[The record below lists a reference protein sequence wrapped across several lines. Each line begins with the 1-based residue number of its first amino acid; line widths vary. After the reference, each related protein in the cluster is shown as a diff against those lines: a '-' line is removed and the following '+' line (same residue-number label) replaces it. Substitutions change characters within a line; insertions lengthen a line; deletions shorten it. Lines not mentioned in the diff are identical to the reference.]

1 MSSVVAI
8 VKSLVGQV
16 IAVSPEGIRRVLI
29 EGDRLLAG
37 EEVLTGPGGAVTL
50 ELADGRLLDLGRDS
64 QWSADAPDSSTDL
77 SQATAQAAPSVEE
90 LQQAIAAGVDPTTEL
105 EATAAGPSS
114 AGGGGAL
121 GGGHSFVMLEETA
134 GRVDPTVGFPTDGLG
149 FAAVLDGEEV
159 GQLDTTSNN
168 QVTTPTTDTNVA
180 TDLVLGATSSISEA
194 GGVIVY
200 TATVGQA
207 PTTNLVVT
215 LSNGA
220 VIVIPAGQTTGSVNV
235 VVPANDTP
243 YIDGG
248 QISATVTG
256 TTGGGGL
263 IVTVPQTP
271 AVTQVTDT
279 VDTTTATLTAS
290 PSVTEGGVIT
300 YTVTLSNPAQTPVT
314 VTLSNGQTITV
325 EAGKTQGSVDFETP
339 ANDVYNNG
347 STVSVTIESATGGN
361 FEQLTPNPT
370 PAQTTINDS
379 VDTTTATLT
388 ATPSVTEGG
397 VITYTVTLS
406 NPAQTP
412 VTVTLSNGQ
421 TITVEAGKTQGSVD
435 FETPANDVYN
445 NGSTV
450 STTITGATGG
460 NFEQLTPNPTPAQT
474 TINDSVDTTTATLTA
489 TPSVTEGGVITYT
502 VTLSNPA
509 QTPVT
514 VTLSN
519 GQTITVEAGKTQGSV
534 DFETPANDVYNNGST
549 VSTTITG
556 ATGGNFE
563 QLTPNPTPAQTTIS
577 DSVDTTTATLTAT
590 PSVTEGGVIT
600 YTVTLSNPAQTPVTV
615 TLSNGQTITVEAGKT
630 QGSVDFETPANDV
643 YNNGSTVS
651 TTITGATGG
660 NFEQLTPNPTPA
672 QTTINDSVDTTTA
685 TLTATP
691 SVTEGGVITY
701 TVTLSNPAQTPVT
714 VTLSN
719 GQTITVEAGKTQGS
733 VDFETPANDVYNN
746 GSTVS
751 VTIES
756 ATGGNFEQLTPNPT
770 PAQTTINDSV
780 DNTTATLTATP
791 SVTEGGVI
799 TYTVTLSNPAQTPVT
814 VTLSNGQTITVEA
827 GKTQGSVDFET
838 PANDVYN
845 NGSTVSVTIE
855 SATGGNF
862 EQLTPNPAPAQ
873 TTINDSVDTTTATL
887 TATPSVTEGGV
898 ITYTVTLSNPAQTPV
913 TVTLS
918 NGQTITV
925 EAGKTQGSV
934 DFETP
939 ANDVYNNGSTVSV
952 TIESATGGNFE
963 QLTPNPTPAQTTIN
977 DSVDTTT
984 ATLTAS
990 PSVTEGGVITY
1001 TVTLSNPAQ
1010 TPVTV
1015 TLSNGQTITV
1025 EAGKTQGSVDFET
1038 PANDVYNNGST
1049 VSTTITGATGGNFE
1063 QLTPNPAPAQTT
1075 INDSVDTTTATLTA
1089 TPSVTEGGVITYT
1102 VTLSNP
1108 AQTPVTVT
1116 LSNGQ
1121 TITVEAGKTQ
1131 GSVDFETPA
1140 NDVYNNGSTVSVTIE
1155 SATGGNFEQLTP
1167 NPTPAQT
1174 TINDSVDT
1182 TTATLTAS
1190 PSVTEGGVITYTV
1203 TLSNPA
1209 QTPVTVTLSNGQ
1221 TITVEAGKTQG
1232 SVDFETPAN
1241 DVYNNG
1247 STVSTT
1253 ITGATGG
1260 NFEQLTPNPAPAQT
1274 TINDSVD
1281 TTTATL
1287 TATPSVTEGGVIT
1300 YTVTLSNPAQ
1310 TPVTVTLS
1318 NGQTITVEAGKTQG
1332 SVDFETPANDV
1343 YNNGSTVSVT
1353 IESATGGNFE
1363 QLTPNPAPAQTTIND
1378 SVDTTTATLT
1388 ATPSVTEGGVI
1399 TYTVTLSNP
1408 AQTPVTVTLS
1418 NGQTITVEAG
1428 KTQGSVD
1435 FETPANDV
1443 YNNGSTVS
1451 VTIESATGGNFEQ
1464 LTPNPAPAQTTIN
1477 DSVDTTTATLTATP
1491 SVTEGGVI
1499 TYTVTLSNPA
1509 QTPVTV
1515 TLSNGQTITVEAG
1528 KTQGSVDF
1536 ETPANDV
1543 YNNGSTV
1550 SVTIESATGGNFE
1563 QLTPNPTPAQTT
1575 INDSVDTTTATLTAS
1590 PSVTE
1595 GGVITYTVTLSNPA
1609 QTPVTVTLSNGQT
1622 ITVEAGKTQGSV
1634 DFETPA
1640 NDVYNNGSTV
1650 STTITGATGGNFEQL
1665 TPNPAPAQTT
1675 INDSVD
1681 TTTATL
1687 TATPSVTEGGVITYT
1702 VTLSNPAQTP
1712 VTVTLSNGQTITV
1725 EAGKTQG
1732 SVDFETPANDVY
1744 NNGSTVSVT
1753 IESATGGNF
1762 EQLTPNPTPAQT
1774 TINDSVDTTTAT
1786 LTATPSVTE
1795 GGVITYTVTLSN
1807 PAQTPVT
1814 VTLSNGQ
1821 TITVEAGKTQGS
1833 VDFETPANDVYN
1845 NGSTVSTTITGATG
1859 GNFEQL
1865 TPNPTPAQTTI
1876 SDSVDTTTATLTA
1889 TPSVTEGGVI
1899 TYTVTL
1905 SNPAQTPVTVT
1916 LSNGQTITVEA
1927 GKTQG
1932 SVDFETPANDV
1943 YNNGSTVSTTITGA
1957 TGGNF
1962 EQLTPNPTPAQTTIN
1977 DSVDN
1982 TTATLTA
1989 TPSVTEGGVITYTV
2003 TLSNPA
2009 QTPVTVTLSN
2019 GQTITVE
2026 AGKTQ
2031 GSVDFE
2037 TPANDVYNNG
2047 STVSVTIES
2056 ATGGNFEQLTPNP
2069 TPAQTTINDSVDNTT
2084 ATLTATPSV
2093 TEGGVITYTVT
2104 LSNPA
2109 QTPVTVTLSNGQ
2121 TITVEAGK
2129 TQGSVDFETPANDV
2143 YNNGSTVST
2152 TITGATGGNFE
2163 QLTPDPTPASTV
2175 INDSID
2181 TVTVSIV
2188 SNGNVTED
2196 QQPSFTVKVSQALDR
2211 PLTVTLSNGDT
2222 VTIEAG
2228 KTEVEYKT
2236 AAQGDDVI
2244 QDAGS
2249 VTLSVT
2255 DATVSGATFEKLAFG
2270 GPATV
2275 EISDTIS
2282 EVVAKLTAT
2291 ESVTE
2296 GGEITYTVTLTS
2308 KDGLPLN
2315 IQSPLYFTLS
2325 DGKTVIEVPA
2335 NSTTGS
2341 ITVAAPDNV
2350 YMGANPP
2357 VVNAIDSVSGADVWK
2372 FEKLTLDK
2380 TEVTTT
2386 VTDESGTPGS
2396 GGDLVWVSIEADQVS
2411 VLENQNPTFTVKVN
2425 TVLAH
2430 DLVVTLSN
2438 DAQVTI
2444 KAGETSAQY
2453 THAVQGDDVYQDAGT
2468 ISVGLK
2474 SATDTAGSTF
2484 ENLQFGGAASVGV
2497 TDTINEVVAKLTA
2510 TDSVTEGGE
2519 ITYTVTLTSQDGL
2532 PINNHSPL
2540 YFTLSD
2546 GKTVVVVPANSNTGS
2561 ITVTAPNDV
2570 YVGAQPV
2577 VNAIDS
2583 VSGADAWKFEKLTLD
2598 KSEVSTTVTD
2608 GPGSED
2614 ITCLTL
2620 SATPTVAEGGT
2631 ITYTA
2636 TLTNK
2641 AGTDLVIKLSNGE
2654 TITIAAGQKEAS
2666 IIVDAPG
2673 DDVYIDAKDLSVTI
2687 ADATGGNFE
2696 KLDVSSKA
2704 AVTKVTDTIDT
2715 TTVTLTATQSVVEG
2729 GVVTY
2734 TASVNHKVTGSDLV
2748 VKLANGQ
2755 TITIPVG
2762 ESSASVPFTA
2772 PDNAYNT
2779 NLDLTNKITDISG
2792 GNYEKTVAVG
2802 EPVTTVTDGPGTKD
2816 ITHLTLSATPTVA
2829 EGGKITY
2836 TATLT
2841 NKAGTD
2847 LVIKLSNGETI
2858 TIAAGSKEASV
2869 IVDAP
2874 GDDVYIDAEVL
2885 QVKVTETTGGD
2896 FEKLNVNSGAAVTK
2910 VTDTIDT
2917 TTVTLTATSIVAE
2930 GGVVTYTA
2938 SVNHKVTGSD
2948 LVVKLANGQTITIP
2962 VGESSASVPFTA
2974 PNNVHNTN
2982 LDLTNKITDI
2992 SGGNYEKTVAVG
3004 EPVTTVTDNPATPD
3018 VTTLTLTATDT
3029 VAEGGKITYTATL
3042 SNPAGTAL
3050 TVKLSNGET
3059 ITIAAGQKEG
3069 SITIDAPSDDVY
3081 IDAGTVQA
3089 KIDSTNGGDFEKLDV
3104 SSTAAVTKV
3113 TDTIDTTTVTLTA
3126 TSTVAEGGVVTYTA
3140 SVNHKVTGSDLV
3152 VKLANGQIII
3162 IPVGESS
3169 ASVPFTAPNNVHN
3182 TNLDL
3187 TNKITDISGGN
3198 YEKTVAVGEPV
3209 TTVTDNPATP
3219 DVTTLTLTATDTVAE
3234 GGKITYTA
3242 TLSNPAGT
3250 ALTVKLSNG
3259 ETITIAAGQKE
3270 GSITIDAPSDDVYID
3285 AGTVQ
3290 AKIDSTN
3297 GGDFEKLDVSSTAAV
3312 TKVTDTIDTTTVT
3325 LTATQS
3331 VVEGGV
3337 VTYTASVNHKVT
3349 GSDLVVKLANGQT
3362 ITIPVGESSASVP
3375 FTAPNNVHNTNLD
3388 LTNKITDISG
3398 GNYEKTVAVGEPV
3411 TSVTDNPATPD
3422 VTTLTLTAT
3431 DTVAEGGKIT
3441 YTATLSNP
3449 AGTALTVKLS
3459 NGETITIAAGSKE
3472 ASITI
3477 DAPSDDVYVDAEDL
3491 SVTVTGTTGGD
3502 FEKLDVSSTAAVT
3515 KVTDTIDTTTVTL
3528 TATQSVVEG
3537 GVVTYTASVNH
3548 KVTGSDLVVKLANGQ
3563 TITIPVGE
3571 SSASVPFTAPNNVH
3585 NTNLDLT
3592 NKITDISGGN
3602 YEKTV
3607 AVGEPVT
3614 TVTDNPATPDVTT
3627 LTLTATD
3634 TVAEGGKITYT
3645 ATLSNPA
3652 GTALNV
3658 KLSNG
3663 ETITIAAGQK
3673 EGSITID
3680 APSDDV
3686 YIDAGTVQAKIDGT
3700 TGGDFEL
3707 LATSGAYAVT
3717 KVSDTIDHTSLS
3729 LSATPTV
3736 AEGGQITYTATL
3748 TNKAGTDMTIKLSNG
3763 AVISIDAGKLSG
3775 SVTVPAPADDVYI
3788 DAGNVSAKITETS
3801 GGNFEKLNVSD
3812 TAAVT
3817 AVTDTIQ
3824 TTTLSIS
3831 GTAAVAEGGNA
3842 TYVLNLTNK
3851 AETDVT
3857 VKLTYTGTAAD
3868 GTDYTGVATVV
3879 IKANS
3884 SQATFTVPTFKDN
3897 ATEGT
3902 EHFTVKID
3910 SATGGNFEK
3919 LDISSSAGSVTT
3931 QIFEPAPVLDL
3942 DGNDSSGKTGA
3953 DYQTTFTEN
3962 QPGSGVSIGDVDV
3975 TITDFDSSQLTGAT
3989 VTLTNRQPGDALNLG
4004 NSVNG
4009 ITINANSTD
4018 GKVVLTLSGA
4028 ASLADYIQAIK
4039 NITFINSSEN
4049 PSTTP
4054 RIITVT
4060 VTDGVNTSNTATT
4073 TVNVIAVNDAPV
4085 ATGGAVTGVEDTP
4098 LVLTWNDFNI
4108 SDVDSALSSL
4118 GVTFTQLPAGSLQL
4132 FNGTA
4137 WVNVAQN
4144 QTVSQADIAAGN
4156 LRFVP
4161 KPNESGIDGYG
4172 GTGVGNKQADYAQIK
4187 YKPTDGTAA
4196 GGEATLKVDIAPVA
4210 DKPGLNIGSNTP
4222 ESLGLTKETWN
4233 SLTGLGTNGNGIS
4246 GTALKNV
4253 FANSGSASKTEQV
4266 TSADSGGSV
4275 AAGTGS
4281 KTSGLIYLEAGQTYT
4296 FSGTADDS
4304 LQVYIGK
4311 TSVVGATWGA
4321 GGTISGSFS
4330 PPVSGYYTLEIY
4342 HANQS
4347 GPGSLDIN
4355 VKVGNGPV
4363 TDLSSSAIP
4372 MYPNVAAMG
4381 NAGLSVSDFHGSD
4394 GQGYYDGYKLN
4405 EGPENGT
4412 VKLVGISTNLTD
4424 TDGSESLSVKLG
4436 GIPAGSVLSD
4446 GAGHTITVGAT
4457 SVDVTGWSLNGLSI
4471 KPPAYYQG
4479 SFDVKVTS
4487 TATESVGGSKA
4498 STEGTIK
4505 VTVYPDTYTASNLTT
4520 DSDSFTGTTT
4530 SDIIV
4535 ADISGLHV
4543 TPGQDYNIAFIVDTS
4558 GSMGSA
4564 VDAARN
4570 SLKSV
4575 FDTLANS
4582 VKGAQ
4587 SGTVNILLVDF
4598 STQVNSTVSVNLGDK
4613 NALSSLYSALN
4624 TLYSS
4629 GSTNYEDAFKTTANW
4644 FKQLMD
4650 AGNTGSRQTFFIT
4663 DGQPNV
4669 YQTGE
4674 YDPTLMNSSYTLD
4687 AVLKSINYKLGDV
4700 VTGKLVGNNNR
4711 FSIDAAG
4718 NMTAEYKTG
4727 NGNNWKTDSYAS
4739 GQLHAQGD
4747 GTYEFSYATSD
4758 RWTDYYADLNSQ
4770 QSFLLLSKLSG
4781 VEAIGLNSAVNVN
4794 DLKPYDTDSKPQTN
4808 IDPSKLAEAILG
4820 HTEATVPG
4828 NDTVNGGDG
4837 NDIIFGDLVSF
4848 GSVAGNGV
4856 EAIQGYV
4863 AGQLGVA
4870 LGDVDGRVLHKYIV
4884 EHVSEFDVSRSNDG
4898 NDILNGGAGND
4909 LLFGQGGDD
4918 TLDGGKG
4925 NDILIGGLGKD
4936 TLLGGEGNDILLGG
4950 KGDDTMTGGSGAD
4963 TFVWKAGDTGKDVIK
4978 DFKVAEGDRIDLK
4991 DLLQGEK
4998 GSTIDNYLKLTT
5010 VEGTTTLQVSSEG
5023 KLNAA
5028 GGIAN
5033 ADVTIKLEGVNWSN
5047 TTINS
5052 LISGADP
5059 TIIIHNKDS

>member
-159 GQLDTTSNN
+159 GQLDATSNN

-347 STVSVTIESATGGN
+347 STVS
-361 FEQLTPNPT
+361 
-370 PAQTTINDS
+370 
-379 VDTTTATLT
+379 
-388 ATPSVTEGG
+388 
-397 VITYTVTLS
+397 
-406 NPAQTP
+406 
-412 VTVTLSNGQ
+412 
-421 TITVEAGKTQGSVD
+421 
-435 FETPANDVYN
+435 
-445 NGSTV
+445 
-450 STTITGATGG
+450 TTITG
-460 NFEQLTPNPTPAQT
+460 
-474 TINDSVDTTTATLTA
+474 
-489 TPSVTEGGVITYT
+489 
-502 VTLSNPA
+502 
-509 QTPVT
+509 
-514 VTLSN
+514 
-519 GQTITVEAGKTQGSV
+519 
-534 DFETPANDVYNNGST
+534 
-549 VSTTITG
+549 
-556 ATGGNFE
+556 
-563 QLTPNPTPAQTTIS
+563 
-577 DSVDTTTATLTAT
+577 
-590 PSVTEGGVIT
+590 
-600 YTVTLSNPAQTPVTV
+600 
-615 TLSNGQTITVEAGKT
+615 
-630 QGSVDFETPANDV
+630 
-643 YNNGSTVS
+643 
-651 TTITGATGG
+651 
-660 NFEQLTPNPTPA
+660 
-672 QTTINDSVDTTTA
+672 
-685 TLTATP
+685 
-691 SVTEGGVITY
+691 
-701 TVTLSNPAQTPVT
+701 
-714 VTLSN
+714 
-719 GQTITVEAGKTQGS
+719 
-733 VDFETPANDVYNN
+733 
-746 GSTVS
+746 
-751 VTIES
+751 
-756 ATGGNFEQLTPNPT
+756 
-770 PAQTTINDSV
+770 
-780 DNTTATLTATP
+780 
-791 SVTEGGVI
+791 
-799 TYTVTLSNPAQTPVT
+799 
-814 VTLSNGQTITVEA
+814 
-827 GKTQGSVDFET
+827 
-838 PANDVYN
+838 
-845 NGSTVSVTIE
+845 
-855 SATGGNF
+855 
-862 EQLTPNPAPAQ
+862 
-873 TTINDSVDTTTATL
+873 
-887 TATPSVTEGGV
+887 
-898 ITYTVTLSNPAQTPV
+898 
-913 TVTLS
+913 
-918 NGQTITV
+918 
-925 EAGKTQGSV
+925 
-934 DFETP
+934 
-939 ANDVYNNGSTVSV
+939 
-952 TIESATGGNFE
+952 
-963 QLTPNPTPAQTTIN
+963 
-977 DSVDTTT
+977 
-984 ATLTAS
+984 
-990 PSVTEGGVITY
+990 
-1001 TVTLSNPAQ
+1001 
-1010 TPVTV
+1010 
-1015 TLSNGQTITV
+1015 
-1025 EAGKTQGSVDFET
+1025 
-1038 PANDVYNNGST
+1038 
-1049 VSTTITGATGGNFE
+1049 
-1063 QLTPNPAPAQTT
+1063 
-1075 INDSVDTTTATLTA
+1075 
-1089 TPSVTEGGVITYT
+1089 
-1102 VTLSNP
+1102 
-1108 AQTPVTVT
+1108 
-1116 LSNGQ
+1116 
-1121 TITVEAGKTQ
+1121 
-1131 GSVDFETPA
+1131 
-1140 NDVYNNGSTVSVTIE
+1140 
-1155 SATGGNFEQLTP
+1155 
-1167 NPTPAQT
+1167 
-1174 TINDSVDT
+1174 
-1182 TTATLTAS
+1182 
-1190 PSVTEGGVITYTV
+1190 
-1203 TLSNPA
+1203 
-1209 QTPVTVTLSNGQ
+1209 
-1221 TITVEAGKTQG
+1221 
-1232 SVDFETPAN
+1232 
-1241 DVYNNG
+1241 
-1247 STVSTT
+1247 
-1253 ITGATGG
+1253 
-1260 NFEQLTPNPAPAQT
+1260 
-1274 TINDSVD
+1274 
-1281 TTTATL
+1281 
-1287 TATPSVTEGGVIT
+1287 
-1300 YTVTLSNPAQ
+1300 
-1310 TPVTVTLS
+1310 
-1318 NGQTITVEAGKTQG
+1318 
-1332 SVDFETPANDV
+1332 
-1343 YNNGSTVSVT
+1343 
-1353 IESATGGNFE
+1353 
-1363 QLTPNPAPAQTTIND
+1363 
-1378 SVDTTTATLT
+1378 
-1388 ATPSVTEGGVI
+1388 
-1399 TYTVTLSNP
+1399 
-1408 AQTPVTVTLS
+1408 
-1418 NGQTITVEAG
+1418 
-1428 KTQGSVD
+1428 
-1435 FETPANDV
+1435 
-1443 YNNGSTVS
+1443 
-1451 VTIESATGGNFEQ
+1451 
-1464 LTPNPAPAQTTIN
+1464 
-1477 DSVDTTTATLTATP
+1477 
-1491 SVTEGGVI
+1491 
-1499 TYTVTLSNPA
+1499 
-1509 QTPVTV
+1509 
-1515 TLSNGQTITVEAG
+1515 
-1528 KTQGSVDF
+1528 
-1536 ETPANDV
+1536 
-1543 YNNGSTV
+1543 
-1550 SVTIESATGGNFE
+1550 
-1563 QLTPNPTPAQTT
+1563 
-1575 INDSVDTTTATLTAS
+1575 
-1590 PSVTE
+1590 
-1595 GGVITYTVTLSNPA
+1595 
-1609 QTPVTVTLSNGQT
+1609 
-1622 ITVEAGKTQGSV
+1622 
-1634 DFETPA
+1634 
-1640 NDVYNNGSTV
+1640 
-1650 STTITGATGGNFEQL
+1650 
-1665 TPNPAPAQTT
+1665 
-1675 INDSVD
+1675 
-1681 TTTATL
+1681 
-1687 TATPSVTEGGVITYT
+1687 
-1702 VTLSNPAQTP
+1702 
-1712 VTVTLSNGQTITV
+1712 
-1725 EAGKTQG
+1725 
-1732 SVDFETPANDVY
+1732 
-1744 NNGSTVSVT
+1744 
-1753 IESATGGNF
+1753 
-1762 EQLTPNPTPAQT
+1762 
-1774 TINDSVDTTTAT
+1774 
-1786 LTATPSVTE
+1786 
-1795 GGVITYTVTLSN
+1795 
-1807 PAQTPVT
+1807 
-1814 VTLSNGQ
+1814 
-1821 TITVEAGKTQGS
+1821 
-1833 VDFETPANDVYN
+1833 
-1845 NGSTVSTTITGATG
+1845 
-1859 GNFEQL
+1859 
-1865 TPNPTPAQTTI
+1865 
-1876 SDSVDTTTATLTA
+1876 
-1889 TPSVTEGGVI
+1889 
-1899 TYTVTL
+1899 
-1905 SNPAQTPVTVT
+1905 
-1916 LSNGQTITVEA
+1916 
-1927 GKTQG
+1927 
-1932 SVDFETPANDV
+1932 
-1943 YNNGSTVSTTITGA
+1943 
-1957 TGGNF
+1957 
-1962 EQLTPNPTPAQTTIN
+1962 
-1977 DSVDN
+1977 
-1982 TTATLTA
+1982 
-1989 TPSVTEGGVITYTV
+1989 
-2003 TLSNPA
+2003 
-2009 QTPVTVTLSN
+2009 
-2019 GQTITVE
+2019 
-2026 AGKTQ
+2026 
-2031 GSVDFE
+2031 
-2037 TPANDVYNNG
+2037 
-2047 STVSVTIES
+2047 

-2687 ADATGGNFE
+2687 TDATGGNFE

-2917 TTVTLTATSIVAE
+2917 TTVTLTATSTVAE

-3004 EPVTTVTDNPATPD
+3004 EPVTTVA
-3018 VTTLTLTATDT
+3018 
-3029 VAEGGKITYTATL
+3029 
-3042 SNPAGTAL
+3042 
-3050 TVKLSNGET
+3050 
-3059 ITIAAGQKEG
+3059 
-3069 SITIDAPSDDVY
+3069 
-3081 IDAGTVQA
+3081 
-3089 KIDSTNGGDFEKLDV
+3089 
-3104 SSTAAVTKV
+3104 
-3113 TDTIDTTTVTLTA
+3113 
-3126 TSTVAEGGVVTYTA
+3126 
-3140 SVNHKVTGSDLV
+3140 
-3152 VKLANGQIII
+3152 
-3162 IPVGESS
+3162 
-3169 ASVPFTAPNNVHN
+3169 
-3182 TNLDL
+3182 
-3187 TNKITDISGGN
+3187 
-3198 YEKTVAVGEPV
+3198 
-3209 TTVTDNPATP
+3209 
-3219 DVTTLTLTATDTVAE
+3219 
-3234 GGKITYTA
+3234 
-3242 TLSNPAGT
+3242 
-3250 ALTVKLSNG
+3250 
-3259 ETITIAAGQKE
+3259 
-3270 GSITIDAPSDDVYID
+3270 
-3285 AGTVQ
+3285 
-3290 AKIDSTN
+3290 
-3297 GGDFEKLDVSSTAAV
+3297 
-3312 TKVTDTIDTTTVT
+3312 
-3325 LTATQS
+3325 
-3331 VVEGGV
+3331 
-3337 VTYTASVNHKVT
+3337 
-3349 GSDLVVKLANGQT
+3349 
-3362 ITIPVGESSASVP
+3362 
-3375 FTAPNNVHNTNLD
+3375 
-3388 LTNKITDISG
+3388 
-3398 GNYEKTVAVGEPV
+3398 
-3411 TSVTDNPATPD
+3411 
-3422 VTTLTLTAT
+3422 
-3431 DTVAEGGKIT
+3431 
-3441 YTATLSNP
+3441 
-3449 AGTALTVKLS
+3449 
-3459 NGETITIAAGSKE
+3459 
-3472 ASITI
+3472 
-3477 DAPSDDVYVDAEDL
+3477 
-3491 SVTVTGTTGGD
+3491 
-3502 FEKLDVSSTAAVT
+3502 
-3515 KVTDTIDTTTVTL
+3515 
-3528 TATQSVVEG
+3528 
-3537 GVVTYTASVNH
+3537 
-3548 KVTGSDLVVKLANGQ
+3548 
-3563 TITIPVGE
+3563 
-3571 SSASVPFTAPNNVH
+3571 
-3585 NTNLDLT
+3585 
-3592 NKITDISGGN
+3592 
-3602 YEKTV
+3602 
-3607 AVGEPVT
+3607 
-3614 TVTDNPATPDVTT
+3614 DNPATPDVTT

-3717 KVSDTIDHTSLS
+3717 KVSDTIDHTGLS

-4161 KPNESGIDGYG
+4161 KSNESGIDGYG

-4381 NAGLSVSDFHGSD
+4381 SAGLSVSDFHGSD

-4424 TDGSESLSVKLG
+4424 TDGSESLSVKLD

-4446 GAGHTITVGAT
+4446 GAGHTVTVGAT

-4505 VTVYPDTYTASNLTT
+4505 VTVYPDSYTASNLTT

-4613 NALSSLYSALN
+4613 NALSTLYTALN

-4650 AGNTGSRQTFFIT
+4650 VGNTGSRQTFFIT

-4669 YQTGE
+4669 YQAGE
-4674 YDPTLMNSSYTLD
+4674 REGTFRNIGTTVDS
-4687 AVLKSINYKLGDV
+4687 VLKSIGYKLGDV
-4700 VTGKLVGNNNR
+4700 VTNKMVGSDNR
-4711 FSIDAAG
+4711 FSIDAKG
-4718 NMTAEYKTG
+4718 NMTAEYWGKKGWTND
-4727 NGNNWKTDSYAS
+4727 NGAS

-4747 GTYEFSYATSD
+4747 GTFEFSYAESGYYYV
-4758 RWTDYYADLNSQ
+4758 DYNSQ
-4770 QSFLLLSKLSG
+4770 QSFLLLSNLSG

-4848 GSVAGNGV
+4848 GSLAGNGV
-4856 EAIQGYV
+4856 EAIQSYV

-4963 TFVWKAGDTGKDVIK
+4963 TFVWKAGDTGNDVIK

-5059 TIIIHNKDS
+5059 TIIVHNKDS

>member
-1 MSSVVAI
+1 FE
-8 VKSLVGQV
+8 Q
-16 IAVSPEGIRRVLI
+16 
-29 EGDRLLAG
+29 
-37 EEVLTGPGGAVTL
+37 LTPN
-50 ELADGRLLDLGRDS
+50 
-64 QWSADAPDSSTDL
+64 
-77 SQATAQAAPSVEE
+77 
-90 LQQAIAAGVDPTTEL
+90 PT
-105 EATAAGPSS
+105 
-114 AGGGGAL
+114 
-121 GGGHSFVMLEETA
+121 
-134 GRVDPTVGFPTDGLG
+134 
-149 FAAVLDGEEV
+149 
-159 GQLDTTSNN
+159 
-168 QVTTPTTDTNVA
+168 
-180 TDLVLGATSSISEA
+180 
-194 GGVIVY
+194 
-200 TATVGQA
+200 
-207 PTTNLVVT
+207 
-215 LSNGA
+215 
-220 VIVIPAGQTTGSVNV
+220 PAQTTINDSVDN
-235 VVPANDTP
+235 
-243 YIDGG
+243 
-248 QISATVTG
+248 
-256 TTGGGGL
+256 
-263 IVTVPQTP
+263 
-271 AVTQVTDT
+271 
-279 VDTTTATLTAS
+279 TTATLTAT

-361 FEQLTPNPT
+361 FEQLTPNPA

-412 VTVTLSNGQ
+412 VTVILSNGQ

-450 STTITGATGG
+450 SVTIESATGG

-474 TINDSVDTTTATLTA
+474 TINDSVD
-489 TPSVTEGGVITYT
+489 
-502 VTLSNPA
+502 N
-509 QTPVT
+509 
-514 VTLSN
+514 
-519 GQTITVEAGKTQGSV
+519 
-534 DFETPANDVYNNGST
+534 
-549 VSTTITG
+549 
-556 ATGGNFE
+556 
-563 QLTPNPTPAQTTIS
+563 
-577 DSVDTTTATLTAT
+577 
-590 PSVTEGGVIT
+590 
-600 YTVTLSNPAQTPVTV
+600 
-615 TLSNGQTITVEAGKT
+615 
-630 QGSVDFETPANDV
+630 
-643 YNNGSTVS
+643 
-651 TTITGATGG
+651 
-660 NFEQLTPNPTPA
+660 
-672 QTTINDSVDTTTA
+672 TTA

-862 EQLTPNPAPAQ
+862 EQLTPNP
-873 TTINDSVDTTTATL
+873 
-887 TATPSVTEGGV
+887 
-898 ITYTVTLSNPAQTPV
+898 
-913 TVTLS
+913 
-918 NGQTITV
+918 
-925 EAGKTQGSV
+925 
-934 DFETP
+934 
-939 ANDVYNNGSTVSV
+939 
-952 TIESATGGNFE
+952 
-963 QLTPNPTPAQTTIN
+963 TPAQTTIN
-977 DSVDTTT
+977 DSVDT
-984 ATLTAS
+984 
-990 PSVTEGGVITY
+990 
-1001 TVTLSNPAQ
+1001 
-1010 TPVTV
+1010 
-1015 TLSNGQTITV
+1015 
-1025 EAGKTQGSVDFET
+1025 
-1038 PANDVYNNGST
+1038 
-1049 VSTTITGATGGNFE
+1049 
-1063 QLTPNPAPAQTT
+1063 
-1075 INDSVDTTTATLTA
+1075 
-1089 TPSVTEGGVITYT
+1089 
-1102 VTLSNP
+1102 
-1108 AQTPVTVT
+1108 
-1116 LSNGQ
+1116 
-1121 TITVEAGKTQ
+1121 
-1131 GSVDFETPA
+1131 
-1140 NDVYNNGSTVSVTIE
+1140 
-1155 SATGGNFEQLTP
+1155 
-1167 NPTPAQT
+1167 
-1174 TINDSVDT
+1174 
-1182 TTATLTAS
+1182 
-1190 PSVTEGGVITYTV
+1190 
-1203 TLSNPA
+1203 
-1209 QTPVTVTLSNGQ
+1209 
-1221 TITVEAGKTQG
+1221 
-1232 SVDFETPAN
+1232 
-1241 DVYNNG
+1241 
-1247 STVSTT
+1247 
-1253 ITGATGG
+1253 
-1260 NFEQLTPNPAPAQT
+1260 
-1274 TINDSVD
+1274 
-1281 TTTATL
+1281 
-1287 TATPSVTEGGVIT
+1287 
-1300 YTVTLSNPAQ
+1300 
-1310 TPVTVTLS
+1310 
-1318 NGQTITVEAGKTQG
+1318 
-1332 SVDFETPANDV
+1332 
-1343 YNNGSTVSVT
+1343 
-1353 IESATGGNFE
+1353 
-1363 QLTPNPAPAQTTIND
+1363 
-1378 SVDTTTATLT
+1378 
-1388 ATPSVTEGGVI
+1388 
-1399 TYTVTLSNP
+1399 
-1408 AQTPVTVTLS
+1408 
-1418 NGQTITVEAG
+1418 
-1428 KTQGSVD
+1428 
-1435 FETPANDV
+1435 
-1443 YNNGSTVS
+1443 
-1451 VTIESATGGNFEQ
+1451 
-1464 LTPNPAPAQTTIN
+1464 
-1477 DSVDTTTATLTATP
+1477 
-1491 SVTEGGVI
+1491 
-1499 TYTVTLSNPA
+1499 
-1509 QTPVTV
+1509 
-1515 TLSNGQTITVEAG
+1515 
-1528 KTQGSVDF
+1528 
-1536 ETPANDV
+1536 
-1543 YNNGSTV
+1543 
-1550 SVTIESATGGNFE
+1550 
-1563 QLTPNPTPAQTT
+1563 
-1575 INDSVDTTTATLTAS
+1575 
-1590 PSVTE
+1590 
-1595 GGVITYTVTLSNPA
+1595 
-1609 QTPVTVTLSNGQT
+1609 
-1622 ITVEAGKTQGSV
+1622 
-1634 DFETPA
+1634 
-1640 NDVYNNGSTV
+1640 
-1650 STTITGATGGNFEQL
+1650 
-1665 TPNPAPAQTT
+1665 
-1675 INDSVD
+1675 
-1681 TTTATL
+1681 
-1687 TATPSVTEGGVITYT
+1687 
-1702 VTLSNPAQTP
+1702 
-1712 VTVTLSNGQTITV
+1712 
-1725 EAGKTQG
+1725 
-1732 SVDFETPANDVY
+1732 
-1744 NNGSTVSVT
+1744 
-1753 IESATGGNF
+1753 
-1762 EQLTPNPTPAQT
+1762 
-1774 TINDSVDTTTAT
+1774 
-1786 LTATPSVTE
+1786 
-1795 GGVITYTVTLSN
+1795 
-1807 PAQTPVT
+1807 
-1814 VTLSNGQ
+1814 
-1821 TITVEAGKTQGS
+1821 
-1833 VDFETPANDVYN
+1833 
-1845 NGSTVSTTITGATG
+1845 
-1859 GNFEQL
+1859 
-1865 TPNPTPAQTTI
+1865 
-1876 SDSVDTTTATLTA
+1876 
-1889 TPSVTEGGVI
+1889 
-1899 TYTVTL
+1899 
-1905 SNPAQTPVTVT
+1905 
-1916 LSNGQTITVEA
+1916 
-1927 GKTQG
+1927 
-1932 SVDFETPANDV
+1932 
-1943 YNNGSTVSTTITGA
+1943 
-1957 TGGNF
+1957 
-1962 EQLTPNPTPAQTTIN
+1962 
-1977 DSVDN
+1977 
-1982 TTATLTA
+1982 
-1989 TPSVTEGGVITYTV
+1989 
-2003 TLSNPA
+2003 
-2009 QTPVTVTLSN
+2009 
-2019 GQTITVE
+2019 
-2026 AGKTQ
+2026 
-2031 GSVDFE
+2031 
-2037 TPANDVYNNG
+2037 
-2047 STVSVTIES
+2047 
-2056 ATGGNFEQLTPNP
+2056 
-2069 TPAQTTINDSVDNTT
+2069 TT

-2687 ADATGGNFE
+2687 TDATGGNFE

-2917 TTVTLTATSIVAE
+2917 TTVTLTATS
-2930 GGVVTYTA
+2930 
-2938 SVNHKVTGSD
+2938 
-2948 LVVKLANGQTITIP
+2948 
-2962 VGESSASVPFTA
+2962 
-2974 PNNVHNTN
+2974 
-2982 LDLTNKITDI
+2982 
-2992 SGGNYEKTVAVG
+2992 TVA
-3004 EPVTTVTDNPATPD
+3004 
-3018 VTTLTLTATDT
+3018 
-3029 VAEGGKITYTATL
+3029 
-3042 SNPAGTAL
+3042 
-3050 TVKLSNGET
+3050 
-3059 ITIAAGQKEG
+3059 
-3069 SITIDAPSDDVY
+3069 
-3081 IDAGTVQA
+3081 
-3089 KIDSTNGGDFEKLDV
+3089 
-3104 SSTAAVTKV
+3104 
-3113 TDTIDTTTVTLTA
+3113 
-3126 TSTVAEGGVVTYTA
+3126 
-3140 SVNHKVTGSDLV
+3140 
-3152 VKLANGQIII
+3152 
-3162 IPVGESS
+3162 
-3169 ASVPFTAPNNVHN
+3169 
-3182 TNLDL
+3182 
-3187 TNKITDISGGN
+3187 
-3198 YEKTVAVGEPV
+3198 
-3209 TTVTDNPATP
+3209 
-3219 DVTTLTLTATDTVAE
+3219 
-3234 GGKITYTA
+3234 
-3242 TLSNPAGT
+3242 
-3250 ALTVKLSNG
+3250 
-3259 ETITIAAGQKE
+3259 
-3270 GSITIDAPSDDVYID
+3270 
-3285 AGTVQ
+3285 
-3290 AKIDSTN
+3290 
-3297 GGDFEKLDVSSTAAV
+3297 
-3312 TKVTDTIDTTTVT
+3312 
-3325 LTATQS
+3325 
-3331 VVEGGV
+3331 
-3337 VTYTASVNHKVT
+3337 
-3349 GSDLVVKLANGQT
+3349 
-3362 ITIPVGESSASVP
+3362 
-3375 FTAPNNVHNTNLD
+3375 
-3388 LTNKITDISG
+3388 
-3398 GNYEKTVAVGEPV
+3398 
-3411 TSVTDNPATPD
+3411 
-3422 VTTLTLTAT
+3422 
-3431 DTVAEGGKIT
+3431 
-3441 YTATLSNP
+3441 
-3449 AGTALTVKLS
+3449 
-3459 NGETITIAAGSKE
+3459 
-3472 ASITI
+3472 
-3477 DAPSDDVYVDAEDL
+3477 
-3491 SVTVTGTTGGD
+3491 
-3502 FEKLDVSSTAAVT
+3502 
-3515 KVTDTIDTTTVTL
+3515 
-3528 TATQSVVEG
+3528 EG

-3717 KVSDTIDHTSLS
+3717 KVSDTIDHTGLS

-4161 KPNESGIDGYG
+4161 KSNESGIDGYG

-4381 NAGLSVSDFHGSD
+4381 SAGLSVSDFHGSD

-4424 TDGSESLSVKLG
+4424 TDGSESLSVKLD

-4446 GAGHTITVGAT
+4446 GAGHTVTVGAT

-4505 VTVYPDTYTASNLTT
+4505 VTVYPDSYTASNLTT

-4613 NALSSLYSALN
+4613 NALSTLYTALN

-4650 AGNTGSRQTFFIT
+4650 VGNTGSRQTFFIT

-4669 YQTGE
+4669 YQAGE
-4674 YDPTLMNSSYTLD
+4674 REGTFRNIGTTVDS
-4687 AVLKSINYKLGDV
+4687 VLKSIGYKLGDV
-4700 VTGKLVGNNNR
+4700 VTNKMVGSDNR
-4711 FSIDAAG
+4711 FSIDAKG
-4718 NMTAEYKTG
+4718 NMTAEYWGKKGWTND
-4727 NGNNWKTDSYAS
+4727 NGAS

-4747 GTYEFSYATSD
+4747 GTFEFSYAESGYYYV
-4758 RWTDYYADLNSQ
+4758 DYNSQ
-4770 QSFLLLSKLSG
+4770 QSFLLLSNLSG

-4848 GSVAGNGV
+4848 GSLAGNGV
-4856 EAIQGYV
+4856 EAIQSYV

-4963 TFVWKAGDTGKDVIK
+4963 TFVWKAGDTGNDVIK

-5059 TIIIHNKDS
+5059 TIIVHNKDS